1 MSKRRRTLKKYGK
14 TIAKLRKEKGLTQEQ
29 LGKKLNISYQAI
41 SKWENDLSEPSL
53 DTLENLSKVFGITLT
68 EFF

>member
-29 LGKKLNISYQAI
+29 LGKKTEHI
-41 SKWENDLSEPSL
+41 LSS
-53 DTLENLSKVFGITLT
+53 DIKMGK
-68 EFF
+68 